1 LNLDSDICFFS
12 FKSYCIRPFCCV
24 RLFPALAPEVL
35 RRRHTVKG
43 DGRYGKEIDCW
54 SIGVILFI
62 LLSGSPPFDVSA
74 GFDAVAS
81 ARVIFHED
89 QWNDVS
95 REARDLVKRLLEKD
109 PRRRMSVRDACRHA
123 WILVED
129 GDTHCHPLHDPL
141 IARDKSMMV
150 LADTKV
156 NISEEGH
163 RDRPKAT
170 EIDEKGVVATAS
182 ADPSSTSSQYI
193 RPPIGSDAS
202 VVNLDPRQMRHE
214 ESEPSNVSNDE
225 RQHSFW
231 LSLAN
236 DKTATKAIQ
245 QACHTSQ
252 TSPNGSP
259 IQKRQ
264 LFDEASPA
272 AVNIDSTCK
281 RMSKRDMESIMAA
294 GKSLPPPVIN
304 EESLLVKKVD
314 MPKKKVQSTLFP
326 PTDASEEQT
335 KTASL
340 PKKVNHGDNRKAGT
354 STVTPPSTEQSN
366 CGLVF
371 RLNKK
376 QKVGGKYISP
386 EVTQNATSSELVVK
400 KAELSEDELQSDFS
414 DKDDEDHVA
423 ASRNLEKNP
432 LEKYLHKRKTE
443 SIDSTPSVEIGSK
456 KRIMQHSTED
466 NYLARP
472 VSTST
477 EDDNIKP
484 AETSLNVT
492 EVKFKTKEKKQTC
505 LFGKSPPNNELSVDV
520 AAIFPACHDGQ
531 NIGCDPSQSNRTRP
545 EEGTAELRCPSAG
558 VPKGKQRSITSW
570 LVK

>member
-1 LNLDSDICFFS
+1 M
-12 FKSYCIRPFCCV
+12 
-24 RLFPALAPEVL
+24 LAPEVL

-95 REARDLVKRLLEKD
+95 REARDLVKRLLEQD
-109 PRRRMSVRDACRHA
+109 PRRRLSVRDACRHA

-141 IARDKSMMV
+141 IARDESMMV
-150 LADTKV
+150 LADAKV
-156 NISEEGH
+156 VISEEGH
-163 RDRPKAT
+163 RDRPKPT
-170 EIDEKGVVATAS
+170 KIDEKRVVATAS

-193 RPPIGSDAS
+193 RPPVGVDANA
-202 VVNLDPRQMRHE
+202 VNLDSRQMRHG

-225 RQHSFW
+225 RQPSFW
-231 LSLAN
+231 SSLAN
-236 DKTATKAIQ
+236 DKTVTKAIQ
-245 QACHTSQ
+245 QACHTSR

-304 EESLLVKKVD
+304 EESLLFKKVD

-326 PTDASEEQT
+326 PTSEEQV
-335 KTASL
+335 KPAFL

-354 STVTPPSTEQSN
+354 STVTPPCTEQNN

-376 QKVGGKYISP
+376 QKVGGKYVSP
-386 EVTQNATSSELVVK
+386 EITQNATSSKLVVK

-414 DKDDEDHVA
+414 DKDEDS
-423 ASRNLEKNP
+423 SRNLEKNP

-443 SIDSTPSVEIGSK
+443 SIDSTPSVKIGSK
-456 KRIMQHSTED
+456 KRIMQRSTED

-472 VSTST
+472 VFTST
-477 EDDNIKP
+477 EDDNIEP
-484 AETSLNVT
+484 AETSLTIT
-492 EVKFKTKEKKQTC
+492 EVKFKTKEKRQTC
-505 LFGKSPPNNELSVDV
+505 LFGKSPPNNELPIHVS
-520 AAIFPACHDGQ
+520 AIFPACNDGQ
-531 NIGCDPSQSNRTRP
+531 YNIGCDPSQSNRTRP
-545 EEGTAELRCPSAG
+545 EDGTAELRSAG
-558 VPKGKQRSITSW
+558 TSGSSIGVASAAASKGKQRSITSW